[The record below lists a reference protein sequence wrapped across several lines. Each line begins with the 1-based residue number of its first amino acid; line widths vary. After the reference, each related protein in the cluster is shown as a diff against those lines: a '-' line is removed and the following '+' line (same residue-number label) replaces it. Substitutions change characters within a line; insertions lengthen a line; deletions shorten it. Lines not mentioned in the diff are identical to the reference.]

1 MTPEDRISHLE
12 IACDQLRHA
21 VLRSIDLTMA
31 VSRLIDV
38 QDKHT
43 HDLISRDIKQATA
56 EIRALASLDRSLAKP
71 DSEGS

>member
-1 MTPEDRISHLE
+1 MTPEERIFRLE

-21 VLRSIDLTMA
+21 VARSVDLTMA
-31 VSRLIDV
+31 VSRLIGV

-43 HDLISRDIKQATA
+43 HDLISRDIKQAIA
-56 EIRALASLDRSLAKP
+56 EIQAMASLDRPLAKP